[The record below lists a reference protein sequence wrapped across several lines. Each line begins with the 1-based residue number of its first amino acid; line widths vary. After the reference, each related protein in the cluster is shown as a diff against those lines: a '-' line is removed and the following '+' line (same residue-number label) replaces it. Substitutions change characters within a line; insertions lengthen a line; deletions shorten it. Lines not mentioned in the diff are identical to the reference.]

1 MKQKHDGKKKRT
13 SVGSLAIRLTV
24 ITVSAYL
31 LVSLVSGQLQVSQ
44 KRAQLDELSAKVETL
59 AQQNA
64 ELERLMSTDDE
75 NAYIERMAREKLGF
89 ARPEERIFVDISGQ

>member
-1 MKQKHDGKKKRT
+1 MIAK
-13 SVGSLAIRLTV
+13 LALV
-24 ITVSAYL
+24 AMSAYL
-31 LVSLVSGQLQVSQ
+31 LVSFVSGQLQVSQ
-44 KRAQLDELSAKVETL
+44 KRAQLEEVSAKVEVL

>member
-1 MKQKHDGKKKRT
+1 M
-13 SVGSLAIRLTV
+13 GSLIAKLAV
-24 ITVSAYL
+24 VVMSAYL
-31 LVSLVSGQLQVSQ
+31 LVSLISGQLQVSQ
-44 KRAQLDELSAKVETL
+44 KRAQLEEMSAKVEVL

-75 NAYIERMAREKLGF
+75 NAYIERMAREKLGY